1 MTFFLCGLA
10 FFGGGLA
17 GWKLKPTVYV
27 QQAPTTLHIHEAHG
41 VWAIPY
47 DVKTATIMSGW
58 EKIPDA

>member
-10 FFGGGLA
+10 FFTGGFA

-27 QQAPTTLHIHEAHG
+27 QPSLQIYDTKG

-58 EKIPDA
+58 SEIPRA

>member
-10 FFGGGLA
+10 FFTGGFA

-27 QQAPTTLHIHEAHG
+27 NPELRIHEAHG